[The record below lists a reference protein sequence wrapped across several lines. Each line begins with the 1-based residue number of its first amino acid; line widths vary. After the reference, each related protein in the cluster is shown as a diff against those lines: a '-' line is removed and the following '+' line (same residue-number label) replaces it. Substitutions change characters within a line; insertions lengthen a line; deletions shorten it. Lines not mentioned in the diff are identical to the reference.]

1 MSKPII
7 QGNKSLVLNGDF
19 TQSYDGWKK
28 GSINP
33 TWLGISTEEYE
44 TVLTTF
50 LKAGNRSSVNQ
61 ELKVPKNPDAQ
72 ASYSVSFL
80 CETLHTL
87 PGTLTISVVGNEAEQ
102 LTIELMPGEDRDLE
116 EDQARIEQ
124 GLPLVYK
131 PIKYECPLLLS
142 FTDQDSLKVEVKS
155 PANEPQ
161 DYISGIR
168 ITRIRISLNLAPVA
182 LQGWT
187 LDNEAARKNE
197 PLYLC
202 LGASGS
208 FFHRLRFELE
218 EHSAWTGTQ
227 AALTI
232 SNELLGVV
240 ATPEFTQDHPL
251 DDLWFLDC
259 PYIGDEEPYLFTMN
273 LVNEYTADPYPIE
286 VSLGHHC
293 LIFREWQEAV
303 YYPVLEYGQ
312 SVRLGVLVASYYTGW
327 PVEGR
332 TVYWSL
338 LEQPVEVSAITGA
351 DGWAYFDYTPDVAG
365 TFNVQASVDSL
376 YYASGVCT
384 ETTELRVLATD
395 PWKEL
400 MAVTGGIEARWE
412 EKTGYPNRG
421 TSYPVDVKLPADS
434 PLLGSEFSLHWSGD
448 SPEQLGVF
456 ITPELNEPVLIDQ
469 VNTVW
474 TLISEDRLDGRFEL
488 SLVCSKLLLP
498 SPRKPMSLARNLV
511 EIGEV
516 REANKFPV
524 VDEHES
530 VLLRVQVL
538 HVTSSGQG
546 EPVSNALVY
555 WQTPENVV
563 STVTG
568 AGGWASLLYSPTS
581 AGDKIVTAGIRAHED
596 AVPIERAFDVKALAT
611 SPWRAEVQ
619 ILLDGE
625 AVDHVAVG
633 LLCWRGGSH
642 SLKVLPISDTLIGEP
657 LTLDWRGAD
666 PAIGLTVK
674 DIGVAIVLPAEGV
687 EWPISSEINSISS
700 LFDLKLS
707 TPKLPTDRELFGR
720 LVSPELGDEVT
731 VYLDQV
737 WAPPG
742 AQMYPCLGARHRYVF
757 VPNALSPLVGLSAML
772 GWAGTSADE
781 LHAGVEPA
789 LDQSQTIEDGG
800 ARWILDFSASAAP
813 GQFSLA
819 LELPQLRKDTVA
831 NPMDLAHNR
840 IRIEA
845 NREASVDPVIGQAP
859 AWLWLQVFSHYSAQA
874 VEHVPVTWLTQKGSV
889 EVPTDATGWA
899 GFAFEP
905 NLAGTQDV
913 SAEVASRYD
922 DFVHKRTMPVT
933 VLASDPWAGLL
944 VSFDGLQ
951 EQPWG
956 EKTYFP
962 RRKGQHRIEF
972 SAEKD
977 NPLVGRELTL
987 GLTGTGPGELGL
999 RFSPTTA
1006 LGMPRPFLGSFL
1018 EYEFEGGDIKDG
1030 GFALRLSAERLASL
1044 SPANAMSLGVGDQ
1057 VLKILLGDTAHQ
1069 TLDWGQV
1076 LEQQVSVISSITG
1089 KPMSG
1094 WRVTWRSP
1102 DLGNVTSITDFYGVA
1117 RVRFTPTTPGAAQL
1131 IATVGEDG
1139 YAASVSISYALNH
1152 PRDIQDLMSPQP
1164 SWAIGEKVT
1173 VFATVVSAMTG
1184 APLEN
1189 VEVRWDVPLFTI
1201 PPTFTDADGTA
1212 EVSFPMPGRSPAL
1225 IEAVVTGGYGGWD
1238 VKTIALEIR
1247 PTASDN
1253 EGR

>member
-1 MSKPII
+1 MNNPII

-19 TQSYDGWKK
+19 RQAMDFWEK
-28 GSINP
+28 GPINAS
-33 TWLGISTEEYE
+33 WLGVATEEYE
-44 TVLTTF
+44 SVLTSF
-50 LKAGNRSSVNQ
+50 LKAGNRSSVSQ
-61 ELKVPKNPDAQ
+61 EFKVPKNPGAQ
-72 ASYSVSFL
+72 ASYSLSFL
-80 CETLHTL
+80 CETQHTL
-87 PGTLTISVVGNEAEQ
+87 PGTMTISVVGNESEQ
-102 LTIELMPGEDRDLE
+102 LTIELMPGAERDLE
-116 EDQARIEQ
+116 EDQARIER
-124 GLPLVYK
+124 GLPRVYK
-131 PIKYECPLLLS
+131 PIKYECPLLLA
-142 FTDQDSLKVEVKS
+142 FTDQQSIKIEVKS
-155 PANEPQ
+155 PINDPGDFLSA
-161 DYISGIR
+161 IR
-168 ITRIRISLNLAPVA
+168 ITHIRISLNLAPVA
-182 LQGWT
+182 LQGWK
-187 LDNEAARKNE
+187 LDSQPARKDE

-208 FFHRLRFELE
+208 FSHQLRFELDPD
-218 EHSAWTGTQ
+218 SAWTGTQ
-227 AALTI
+227 AALTL
-232 SNELLGVV
+232 SDELSGIV
-240 ATPEFTQDHPL
+240 ATPEWDQDHPL
-251 DDLWFLDC
+251 NAPWSLDC
-259 PYIGDEEPYLFTMN
+259 PYLGDEEPYLFTMN

-293 LIFREWQEAV
+293 LIFREWQEAA

-312 SVRLGVLVASYYTGW
+312 SVRLGVLVASYYTGK

-332 TVYWSL
+332 TVRWSVAG
-338 LEQPVEVSAITGA
+338 QAVEVSAITGA
-351 DGWAYFDYTPDVAG
+351 DGWAYFDYTPDIAG
-365 TFNVQASVDSL
+365 TFDVQASVDSA
-376 YYASGVCT
+376 YYESGVYT
-384 ETTELRVLATD
+384 ETTVLRVLATD

-400 MAVTGGIEARWE
+400 MAVSGGIEARWE

-421 TSYPVDVKLPADS
+421 TSYPVDVKLPVDS
-434 PLLGSEFSLHWSGD
+434 PLLGSAFSLHWNGD

-456 ITPELNEPVLIDQ
+456 ITPALGDPVLIDQ

-474 TLISEDRLDGRFEL
+474 TLINEDRLDGRFEL

-498 SPRKPMSLARNLV
+498 SPKKPMSLARNLV

-524 VDEHES
+524 VDEQES

-538 HVTSSGQG
+538 HVTSSGPG
-546 EPVSNALVY
+546 EPVSNALVD
-555 WQTPENVV
+555 WQTPEHVV

-581 AGDKIVTAGIRAHED
+581 AGNMIVTAGIRAHED
-596 AVPIERAFDVKALAT
+596 AVPIEHAFDVEALAT
-611 SPWRAEVQ
+611 SPWKTEVQ

-642 SLKVLPISDTLIGEP
+642 RLKVLPISDTLIGEP

-674 DIGVAIVLPAEGV
+674 DIGVAIALPAEGV
-687 EWPISSEINSISS
+687 EWPISSEINSVSS

-707 TPKLPTDRELFGR
+707 TPKLSTDRELFGR
-720 LVSPELGDEVT
+720 LVAPDLDDEFT

-742 AQMYPCLGARHRYVF
+742 AQMYPCLGAHHRHVF
-757 VPNALSPLVGLSAML
+757 VPNALSPLVGLSAKL
-772 GWAGTSADE
+772 GWSGTPADE
-781 LHAGVEPA
+781 LNAGVEPA
-789 LDQSQTIEDGG
+789 LDQLQTIEDGG
-800 ARWILDFSASAAP
+800 ARWLLDFSASAAP
-813 GQFSLA
+813 GLFSLA
-819 LELPQLRKDTVA
+819 LELPQLQKDTVA
-831 NPMDLAHNR
+831 NPMNLAHNR

-845 NREASVDPVIGQAP
+845 SREASVDPVIGQAP
-859 AWLWLQVFSHYSAQA
+859 AWLWLQVFSHYTAHA

-889 EVPTDATGWA
+889 EVPTDANGWA

-913 SAEVASRYD
+913 SAEIASRYD

-944 VSFDGLQ
+944 VSFDGML

-977 NPLVGRELTL
+977 SPLVGRELTL
-987 GLTGTGPGELGL
+987 GLTGTGPAELGL
-999 RFSPTTA
+999 RFSPSTA

-1030 GFALRLSAERLASL
+1030 GFALRLGAERLASL

-1057 VLKILLGDTAHQ
+1057 VLKILVGDTAHQ

-1076 LEQQVSVISSITG
+1076 LEQQVSVTSSITG

-1102 DLGNVTSITDFYGVA
+1102 DLGDVTSITDFYGVA

-1131 IATVGEDG
+1131 VATVGEGG

-1152 PRDIQDLMSPQP
+1152 PRDIQDLTSPQP

-1173 VFATVVSAMTG
+1173 AFAIVVSAMTG
-1184 APLEN
+1184 EPLEN
-1189 VEVRWDVPLFTI
+1189 VEVRWDVPDRVI
-1201 PPTFTDADGTA
+1201 PPTFTNADGVA
-1212 EVSFPMPGRSPAL
+1212 EISFYMPGRSPTL
-1225 IEAVVTGGYGGWD
+1225 VDAVVTGGYVGW
-1238 VKTIALEIR
+1238 VGKTIALEVR
-1247 PTASDN
+1247 PTASDRD
-1253 EGR
+1253 G